1 MMKRV
6 LLSVAGLAAIATPA
20 FAADLAPRTYVPTK
34 APPMVSPAYDWSGFY
49 VGINGGG
56 GWNRNCWSN
65 TSFFGTPV
73 SPSSAEGCSTSSG
86 GTVGGQIGYRWQ
98 SASWVFGVEAQG
110 NWANISGSNSSLV
123 FPTITNQSNVDSFG
137 LFTGQIGY
145 AWNNVLLYVKGG
157 AAVTGNQY
165 SSWSIPTGAELST
178 ANDSRWGGT
187 VGVGFEYGFAPNWSV
202 ALEYDHLFMGTDNN
216 AFTGVAPANL
226 GINTRNEDISQN
238 IDLVTARINYRFGE
252 TGISKY

>member
-1 MMKRV
+1 MKRV

-73 SPSSAEGCSTSSG
+73 SPSSAEGCGTSSG

-110 NWANISGSNSSLV
+110 NWANVFGSNSSLV

>member
-1 MMKRV
+1 MKRV

>member
-1 MMKRV
+1 MKRI
-6 LLSVAGLAAIATPA
+6 LLSVAGLAAIGTPA
-20 FAADLAPRTYVPTK
+20 FAADLAPRSYVPTK

-65 TSFFGTPV
+65 TSFFGTAV
-73 SPSSAEGCSTSSG
+73 IPSAAEGCGTGSG

-110 NWANISGSNSSLV
+110 NWANLSGSSTSLV
-123 FPTITNQSNVDSFG
+123 FPNISNQSNVDSFG

-165 SSWSIPTGAELST
+165 SSWSIPTGAELSS
-178 ANDSRWGGT
+178 ANDTRWGGT
-187 VGVGFEYGFAPNWSV
+187 VGVGFEYGFAPDWSV
-202 ALEYDHLFMGTDNN
+202 ALEYDHLFMGTDNV
-216 AFTGVAPANL
+216 AFTGVTAANL
-226 GINTRNEDISQN
+226 GVNTRNEDIGQD
-238 IDLVTARINYRFGE
+238 IDLVTARINYRFGA